1 MRYPIFRCV
10 AGLAAVAA
18 LVFAASASGHL
29 GDRTLR
35 PGMKGQDV
43 RLLQEFL
50 TRAGFPSRTTGKFD
64 VATERNVRRFER
76 KYHLKVNG
84 IVGRRFV
91 RQLRSVLTVHP
102 AAAKPSGGAGVGSK
116 TTTTSHAASGECCQ
130 HMGDRVLRE
139 GDRGHDVRVLQDF
152 LTRAGYPTTVDGDF
166 GPATKQSVVSFQQA
180 HHFTPDGVVTIPVEK
195 ALRTAVAAA
204 DSGGPVG
211 RVQINSDGTA
221 TAPSGAP
228 SAVRSVVSAANRII
242 HTSYC
247 YGGGHGS
254 WNSSCY
260 DCSGAVSFALH
271 GAGLLG
277 SPEDSSE
284 LESYGSAGPG
294 RWITIYANPNHTWI
308 VVGGRAFDTAHYGG
322 PGVPGGDGPRWLY
335 NPTGNLGD
343 GQNYVVRHPSGL

>member
-1 MRYPIFRCV
+1 V
-10 AGLAAVAA
+10 LAAP
-18 LVFAASASGHL
+18 ASAHL
-29 GDRTLR
+29 GDRVLR

-64 VATERNVRRFER
+64 AATERSVRRFER
-76 KYHLKVNG
+76 KYHLKVTPA
-84 IVGRRFV
+84 VGAGFV
-91 RQLRSVLTVHP
+91 HKLRLAVKAHSTR
-102 AAAKPSGGAGVGSK
+102 AEATKAAKPSGGAGLGS
-116 TTTTSHAASGECCQ
+116 TSSSSSSHAASGECCQ

-139 GDRGHDVRVLQDF
+139 GDTGHDVRVLQDF

-166 GPATKQSVVSFQQA
+166 GPATKQSVVEFQQA
-180 HHFTPDGVVTIPVEK
+180 HHFTANGVVTIPVEK
-195 ALRTAVAAA
+195 ALRAAVAAV

-211 RVQINSDGTA
+211 KVQINSNGTA

-228 SAVRSVVSAANRII
+228 KAVQQVVAAANRII

-254 WNSSCY
+254 WNDSCY
-260 DCSGAVSFALH
+260 DCSGSVSYALH

-284 LESYGSAGPG
+284 LESYGRPGPG

-322 PGVPGGDGPRWLY
+322 PGVPSGDGPRWLY
-335 NPTGNLGD
+335 DPTGNLGD